1 MKLYKN
7 WTEISDKSHGIMN
20 QNEYVLV
27 KIAID
32 MYGGGQKKGLTMS
45 VYSHLLNT
53 VEAPSWFGVT

>member
-7 WTEISDKSHGIMN
+7 WTEISDKSHGVMN
-20 QNEYVLV
+20 QNESFLV

-45 VYSHLLNT
+45 VYSHL
-53 VEAPSWFGVT
+53 